1 MPTVLVT
8 SNPIAVPGFSGRIA
22 AKVVTIVGDN
32 VVFAGRCRLDSI
44 LLNTDAGGVITIFDD
59 ASAGTGAMLYRFAG
73 NAAAGSFST
82 YLGIP
87 CSKGIV
93 VAQETAATTI
103 TICYTT
109 E

>member
-8 SNPIAVPGFSGRIA
+8 SSPISAPGFAGRIA

-44 LLNTDAGGVITIFDD
+44 LLNTAAGGVITVFDN

-73 NAAAGSFST
+73 NAAAGTFST
-82 YLGIP
+82 YLGSP
-87 CSKGIV
+87 CANGIV
-93 VAQETAATTI
+93 VTQATAATTM
-103 TICYTT
+103 TVCYTT